1 MADAFTC
8 HLVWS
13 GAAAGPTVDANRYS
27 RDLTVSFQPGAG
39 AGAGAG
45 AAPAAIPVSAAP
57 AYKGDGSRLNPEL
70 LLVSAL
76 SSCQALTYL
85 FLAARAGVAVTAY
98 SDDAEG
104 HLGIV
109 DGKMRVSRVTLR
121 PSITLATDADQAKAE
136 GLVEKAHEQCFISS
150 SVTTRVTIEPR
161 FERAV

>member
-1 MADAFTC
+1 MAEAFTC

-13 GAAAGPTVDANRYS
+13 GAAAGPTLDANRFS
-27 RDLTVSFQPGAG
+27 RDLAVTFDGSG
-39 AGAGAG
+39 G
-45 AAPAAIPVSAAP
+45 AAPPPAIAMSAAA
-57 AYKGDGSRLNPEL
+57 AYKGDGSRLNPEV

-98 SDDAEG
+98 TDDAEG

-121 PSITLATDADQAKAE
+121 PSITLAADTDRAKAE
-136 GLVEKAHEQCFISS
+136 ALVEKAHEQCFIAS
-150 SVTTRVTIEPR
+150 SVTTRLAIEPR
-161 FERAV
+161 FT

>member
-1 MADAFTC
+1 MADTFTC

-13 GAAAGPTVDANRYS
+13 GASAGPTVDATTYS
-27 RDLTVSFQPGAG
+27 RDLSVSFD
-39 AGAGAG
+39 AGAG
-45 AAPAAIPVSAAP
+45 AAPPPLAMSSAP
-57 AYKGDGSRLNPEL
+57 AFRGDGSRVNPEV

-98 SDDAEG
+98 ADDAEG

-121 PSITLATDADQAKAE
+121 PSITLAANADQAKAE
-136 GLVEKAHEQCFISS
+136 ALIEKAHDQCFIAS
-150 SVTTRVTIEPR
+150 SVTTRLAIEPR
-161 FERAV
+161 FLRAR

>member
-1 MADAFTC
+1 MAEAFTC

-13 GAAAGPTVDANRYS
+13 GAATGPTLDANRFS
-27 RDLTVSFQPGAG
+27 RDLAVSFDGG
-39 AGAGAG
+39 GG
-45 AAPAAIPVSAAP
+45 AAPPPAIEMSAAA
-57 AYKGDGSRLNPEL
+57 AYKGDGSRLNPEVL
-70 LLVSAL
+70 FVSAL

-121 PSITLATDADQAKAE
+121 PSITLAADADQARAE
-136 GLVEKAHEQCFISS
+136 ALVKKAHEQCFISS
-150 SVTTRVTIEPR
+150 SVTTRLTIEPQFQR
-161 FERAV
+161 VG